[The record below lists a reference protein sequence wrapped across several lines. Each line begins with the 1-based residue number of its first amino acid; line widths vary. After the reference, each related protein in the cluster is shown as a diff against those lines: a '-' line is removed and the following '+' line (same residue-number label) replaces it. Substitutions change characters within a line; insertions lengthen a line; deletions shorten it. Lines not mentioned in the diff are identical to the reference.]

1 MTSISAVQMAPFHK
15 WDRNLFLIILAV
27 IWFGI
32 LAGFVP
38 DVMAHMAGG
47 HVPFAPIVH
56 VHAAFYLGWLIL
68 LTAQMSLIRSR
79 RVGLHRRLG
88 LLAVVMIPAMA
99 ILGPW
104 TGIVMGRREFGTP
117 DGDPQLLSV
126 VFLDALNFTV
136 IASSGLLLRADPVAH
151 RRLMMLAT
159 IFITGAGFGRW
170 LGGPLA
176 KLMGGGPVVF
186 YLENYS
192 GVLILVVAMALYDLR
207 TRGRLHPLVAA
218 AMTFGVADNGIA
230 CFLHDLPAWKTIAD
244 HLLGH

>member
-1 MTSISAVQMAPFHK
+1 MMSISAVRMAPFHE

-32 LAGFVP
+32 LAGFIP
-38 DVMAHMAGG
+38 DVLAHMAGG

-56 VHAAFYLGWLIL
+56 VHAAFYLGWLVL
-68 LTAQMSLIRSR
+68 LTAQMSLVRSR

-126 VFLDALNFTV
+126 IFLDALNFTV
-136 IASSGLLLRADPVAH
+136 IASSGLILRADAVAH

-170 LGGPLA
+170 LGAPVA
-176 KLMGGGPVVF
+176 KLMGGGPVAF

-192 GVLILVVAMALYDLR
+192 AVLILVVGMVLYDLR

-218 AMTFGVADNGIA
+218 AMAFGLTDNWLA
-230 CFLHDLPAWKTIAD
+230 CFLHELPAWKAISD

>member
-1 MTSISAVQMAPFHK
+1 MTSISAGRMAPFHE

-32 LAGFVP
+32 LAGFIP
-38 DVMAHMAGG
+38 DVLAHMAGG

-56 VHAAFYLGWLIL
+56 VHAAFYLGWLVL
-68 LTAQMSLIRSR
+68 LTAQMSLVRSR

-126 VFLDALNFTV
+126 IFLDALNFTV
-136 IASSGLLLRADPVAH
+136 IASSGLILRADAVAH

-170 LGGPLA
+170 LGAPVA
-176 KLMGGGPVVF
+176 KLMGGGPVAF
-186 YLENYS
+186 YLENYAA
-192 GVLILVVAMALYDLR
+192 VLILVVGMVLYDLR

-218 AMTFGVADNGIA
+218 AMAFGLTDNWLA
-230 CFLHDLPAWKTIAD
+230 CFLHELPAWKAISD